1 MRRNTVSPTEFI
13 DLASLGKRIANVR
26 ETYGESIDLANLDPA
41 LFAVLLG
48 VPVAAY
54 ESCERGEAE
63 PTAGFLVALRKKTA
77 VSLDWLLDPS

>member
-1 MRRNTVSPTEFI
+1 
-13 DLASLGKRIANVR
+13 
-26 ETYGESIDLANLDPA
+26 

-54 ESCERGEAE
+54 DSYERGEAQ

-77 VSLDWLLDPS
+77 VSLDWLLDPG